1 AHTQSCAC
9 APSTFRAFQQPAD
22 TPTAWPTDRRTR
34 APRTVMGTTVCL
46 RVVVTTAL
54 FLLPGVNGFF
64 SVVPRCAVSGRAG
77 VALYSSATSDDVRS
91 AEAAKSNL
99 RSALAESGGSTLAEG
114 VGAAVEVL
122 ANFNP
127 TSSPA
132 KAWPLHSGEWASVGE
147 DFKGTTR
154 TKDGVECTLGRLV
167 FNIFEPVNLPV
178 LIVSIKNIIGDRPE
192 NADPAY
198 ESNYAISTR
207 WVARD
212 GSGLRGRVEI
222 SGTCWEDPSIP
233 ERVLVRFSKGSI
245 EPDEGQDLDAWRK
258 VIGVRDIEG
267 TKDEGLLSTLK
278 EKAARLMLKGPAD
291 DLGPRGELSYE
302 MKRSPKGYLDIIYL
316 DEEMR
321 VTRGQQGAL
330 VVVDRV

>member
-1 AHTQSCAC
+1 
-9 APSTFRAFQQPAD
+9 
-22 TPTAWPTDRRTR
+22 
-34 APRTVMGTTVCL
+34 
-46 RVVVTTAL
+46 
-54 FLLPGVNGFF
+54 
-64 SVVPRCAVSGRAG
+64 
-77 VALYSSATSDDVRS
+77 
-91 AEAAKSNL
+91 
-99 RSALAESGGSTLAEG
+99 
-114 VGAAVEVL
+114 
-122 ANFNP
+122 
-127 TSSPA
+127 
-132 KAWPLHSGEWASVGE
+132 
-147 DFKGTTR
+147 
-154 TKDGVECTLGRLV
+154 TLGRLV

-258 VIGVRDIEG
+258 VIGNPRRNPSEGIETPLFSYFRRPQVVFG
-267 TKDEGLLSTLK
+267 FQ
-278 EKAARLMLKGPAD
+278 GPAD

-302 MKRSPKGYLDIIYL
+302 MKRSPQGYLDIIYL

>member
-1 AHTQSCAC
+1 
-9 APSTFRAFQQPAD
+9 
-22 TPTAWPTDRRTR
+22 
-34 APRTVMGTTVCL
+34 MGATGSL
-46 RVVVTTAL
+46 HVVVTTAL
-54 FLLPGVNGFF
+54 LLLPGGDGFF
-64 SVVPRCAVSGRAG
+64 SVVPRCATSSRAG

-178 LIVSIKNIIGDRPE
+178 LIVAIKNTIGDRPE

-198 ESNYAISTR
+198 ESNYVISTR

-222 SGTCWEDPSIP
+222 SGTCWEDPSMP
-233 ERVLVRFSKGSI
+233 ERVLVRFTKGSI

-258 VIGVRDIEG
+258 VIGVRDVEG
-267 TKDEGLLSTLK
+267 TKDKGPLSTLK
-278 EKAARLMLKGPAD
+278 EKAARLMLKVVFGFQGPAD
-291 DLGPRGELSYE
+291 GLGPRGELSYE